1 MKRSVYRLLHQRFS
15 EKRAFI
21 QVLLG
26 PRQVGKTTLALQIA
40 EELNK
45 PCHYVTADIAT
56 LQDINWI
63 NQQWDVARAKVDS
76 QKGGL
81 FIIDEVQKIPHWSDL
96 IKKLWDE
103 DSKNKVDLHVIILG
117 SSPWLMQ
124 KGLTESLAGRFE
136 VIPITH
142 WTYNEMHE
150 AFGWNIEQ
158 FIYFGGYP
166 GSAQTLTLGDESRFM
181 NYINDSLIETTISR
195 DILLMTQVN
204 KPILLR
210 RLFQLGCSYS
220 GQILSFTKMLGELHE
235 VGNTTTLAH
244 YLDLLS
250 GASLI
255 TGLQKYAP
263 HMVRQKASSPK
274 LMTYNNALMSAQSFK
289 TFDEAKKDKAFWG
302 RLVESACGAY
312 LLNAIRGT
320 SVELYYWRED
330 NQEVDFVLKK
340 GNEITAI
347 EVKSGKDSIY
357 QSGIDMFVEKFKPKT
372 ILLVGEQGLS
382 VEEFLKTPLN
392 HLMKLQDPN
401 LKT

>member
-1 MKRSVYRLLHQRFS
+1 MIKRPAYQVLHQRVS
-15 EKRAFI
+15 EKRGYI

-40 EELNK
+40 EDLNK
-45 PCHYVTADIAT
+45 PCHYVSADIAT
-56 LQDINWI
+56 LQDLNWI
-63 NQQWDVARAKVDS
+63 KQQWDIARLKVD
-76 QKGGL
+76 QTKGCL
-81 FIIDEVQKIPHWSDL
+81 LIIDEVQKIPNWSDV

-103 DSKNKVDLHVIILG
+103 DTKNKLNLQVIILG

-142 WTYNEMHE
+142 WTYQEMHD
-150 AFGWNIEQ
+150 AFGWSIDE

-166 GSAQTLTLGDESRFM
+166 GSAQTLINGDEARFM

-204 KPILLR
+204 KPVLLR
-210 RLFQLGCSYS
+210 RLFQLGCNYS
-220 GQILSFTKMLGELHE
+220 SQILSFTKMLGELHE
-235 VGNTTTLAH
+235 SGNTTTLAH

-263 HMVRQKASSPK
+263 HMIRQKASSPK
-274 LMTYNNALMSAQSFK
+274 FMVYNNALMSAQSFK
-289 TFDEAKKDKAFWG
+289 TFEEAKNDKAFWG

-312 LLNAIRGT
+312 LLNAARGT
-320 SVELYYWRED
+320 PVEVFYWRED
-330 NQEVDFVLKK
+330 NLEVDFILKK
-340 GNEITAI
+340 GDQITAI
-347 EVKSGKDSIY
+347 EIKSGDE
-357 QSGIDMFVEKFKPKT
+357 GISHTGLDAFIEKFNPKSVF
-372 ILLVGEQGLS
+372 LVGKQGLPL
-382 VEEFLKTPLN
+382 EEFLKTPLN
-392 HLMKLQDPN
+392 RLI
-401 LKT
+401 